1 MVGRHHD
8 SSVADF
14 AVGLW
19 ITERRVMRKLV
30 IDCET
35 SPNLAYIW
43 GLWNQNVGLNQIEK
57 TGSVISFA
65 AKWHGSKKVM
75 FYSDHHNGHE
85 EMVHAAHELLSAAD
99 ALIHYN
105 GKAFDVKHLQREF
118 LLAELP
124 PASPHVDIDLL
135 RTVRSQFKFPSNKL
149 THVSEALG
157 IGKKTPH
164 TGFDLWRDCMMGD
177 DKAWAL
183 MKKYNIQD
191 VRLTEELYDRLLPWI
206 PNHPNVGVFDEIPD
220 ACPKCGKGPMI
231 SNGTRRSKTMV
242 YRRLNCRACGSWA
255 RTRVAEP
262 VARPDYM

>member
-1 MVGRHHD
+1 MK
-8 SSVADF
+8 
-14 AVGLW
+14 
-19 ITERRVMRKLV
+19 KLV
-30 IDCET
+30 IDIET
-35 SPNLAYIW
+35 SPNLGYIW

-57 TGSVISFA
+57 TGSVICFA
-65 AKWHGSKKVM
+65 AKWHGAKKVM
-75 FYSDHHNGHE
+75 FYSDHHDGHD
-85 EMVHAAHELLSAAD
+85 EMVRAAHELLSAAD

-118 LLAELP
+118 LLADLP
-124 PASPHVDIDLL
+124 PAAPHVDIDLL
-135 RTVRSQFKFPSNKL
+135 KTVRSQFRFPSNKL

-206 PNHPNVGVFDEIPD
+206 PGHPNVALAMNKPD
-220 ACPKCGKGPMI
+220 ACPQCGSGPLV
-231 SNGTRRSKTMV
+231 SNGVRATKTMT
-242 YRRLNCRACGSWA
+242 YRRFQCMACGTWVKS
-255 RTRVAEP
+255 RVAEP
-262 VARPDYM
+262 TARPDYV

>member
-1 MVGRHHD
+1 MK
-8 SSVADF
+8 
-14 AVGLW
+14 
-19 ITERRVMRKLV
+19 KLV

-65 AKWHGSKKVM
+65 AKWHGAKKVM
-75 FYSDHHNGHE
+75 FYSDHHDGHE
-85 EMVHAAHELLSAAD
+85 EMVKAAHELLSEAD

-118 LLAELP
+118 LLADLP
-124 PASPHVDIDLL
+124 PAAPHVDIDLL
-135 RTVRSQFKFPSNKL
+135 QTVRRQFKFPSNKL

-191 VRLTEELYDRLLPWI
+191 VRLTEELYDKLLPWI
-206 PNHPNVGVFDEIPD
+206 PNHPNVSLYDDRPD
-220 ACPKCGKGPMI
+220 ACPRCGAT
-231 SNGTRRSKTMV
+231 GTMEASGMRRTKTMQ
-242 YRRLNCRACGSWA
+242 YRRYRCIECSSWCKG
-255 RTRVAEP
+255 RLVEP
-262 VARPDYM
+262 TARPTYV